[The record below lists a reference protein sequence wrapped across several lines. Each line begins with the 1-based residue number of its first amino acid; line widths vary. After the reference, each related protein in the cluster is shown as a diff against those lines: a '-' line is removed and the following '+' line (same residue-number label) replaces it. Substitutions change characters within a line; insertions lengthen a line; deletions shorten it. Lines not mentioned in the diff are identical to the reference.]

1 MNKSWIRRRVGD
13 PCGFS
18 LEWSDAVWWLK
29 ISAGSLDKASSIF
42 CCGKINDD
50 KINQQYNR
58 FPS

>member
-18 LEWSDAVWWLK
+18 LEWSDAMWWLK

-50 KINQQYNR
+50 KINQQ
-58 FPS
+58 